1 MKSYDE
7 VVEIYED
14 TRTDVE
20 GEVGSPDGTFVAS
33 LAGVLAELEIEA
45 EDLVRKLICS
55 AIEKARQRRAAK
67 DVIDPGRLGP
77 PRPTVADLE
86 EVLQDVGGL
95 TVTPRD
101 PEGLS

>member
-45 EDLVRKLICS
+45 EDLVRKLIRL
-55 AIEKARQRRAAK
+55 AIQKACQRQAAK
-67 DVIDPGRLGP
+67 DVKDPSRLGP

-95 TVTPRD
+95 TVRFRD
-101 PEGLS
+101 PEDRS